1 MRIGMRFAGVAADVL
16 LAGMVSTG
24 TQALAATT
32 ASAAAPAQSLMVQH
46 HESTDP
52 VAQIGL
58 GGQLGCG
65 RGGYGSD
72 RGHGDGYG
80 SGRDGWGSG
89 RDGYGYGHGYGHH
102 PGHRGWWR

>member
-1 MRIGMRFAGVAADVL
+1 MRIGMPFAGVAAVVL

-32 ASAAAPAQSLMVQH
+32 SSAAAPAQSLMVQH
-46 HESTDP
+46 HGSTAPGD
-52 VAQIGL
+52 QIGV
-58 GGQLGCG
+58 GGQLGFG
-65 RGGYGSD
+65 RGGYGSA
-72 RGHGDGYG
+72 RGHGDGY
-80 SGRDGWGSG
+80 GSG